1 MEGNLA
7 EQQLEFPANSNIS
20 GRKSVKVW
28 GLLSWYDESPS
39 WLAEAVAS
47 FAPVLDG
54 LIAVDGA
61 YALYPDARA
70 SSERVQAETI
80 MATANALG
88 LPVTLHRPAEPWQD
102 GEVGKRDAMMRMAN
116 AHATSHR
123 DWLWVFDADC
133 VLTEYPDDLRDRL
146 AGIDGDAVEVRLW
159 ERHDYQADAPE
170 VARTMSLPSAS
181 TAPMRMLFRCLDRM
195 QVIGAHYIYAGVTED
210 GDYRYLWG
218 PPHVAP
224 VDGVE
229 FTDVMV
235 EHRSTWRDLYRREA
249 ARDYY
254 KRREVAGIERL
265 TTDDGSGTLMVEAH
279 R

>member
-1 MEGNLA
+1 MET
-7 EQQLEFPANSNIS
+7 P
-20 GRKSVKVW
+20 KVW

-61 YALYPDARA
+61 YAHFPDARA
-70 SSERVQAETI
+70 SSERVQAETV

-88 LPVTLHRPAEPWQD
+88 LPATIHRPAAPFVGD
-102 GEVGKRDAMMRMAN
+102 EVAKRDFMFRLAN
-116 AHATSHR
+116 AHATAHS

-133 VLTEYPDDLRDRL
+133 VLAEYPGDMREQLGALD
-146 AGIDGDAVEVRLW
+146 ADAVEVMLW
-159 ERHDYQADAPE
+159 DRSDYITEAPE
-170 VARTMSLPSAS
+170 VARAINLPPSH

-195 QVIGAHYIYAGVTED
+195 QVIGMHYVYAGVTAA

-224 VDGVE
+224 CDAVLLAGA
-229 FTDVMV
+229 TV
-235 EHRSTWRDLYRREA
+235 EHRSRWRDLYRREA
-249 ARDYY
+249 ARAYY
-254 KRREVAGIERL
+254 DRRDQLGIERL
-265 TTDDGSGTLMVEAH
+265 TTTDDNGARVVEA
-279 R
+279 RR

>member
-1 MEGNLA
+1 MRT
-7 EQQLEFPANSNIS
+7 PKI
-20 GRKSVKVW
+20 W

-47 FAPVLDG
+47 FAPMLDG

-88 LPVTLHRPAEPWQD
+88 LPATVHRPASPWED
-102 GEVGKRDAMMRMAN
+102 GEVGKRDWMMRQAN
-116 AHATSHR
+116 AHATSYV

-133 VLTEYPDDLRDRL
+133 ILTEYPGDLRDRL
-146 AGIDGDAVEVRLW
+146 AETAADAVEVSLW
-159 ERHDYQADAPE
+159 ERHDYQQDAPE
-170 VARTMSLPSAS
+170 LARAISLPPSSAS
-181 TAPMRMLFRCLDRM
+181 PMRMLFRCLDRM
-195 QVIGAHYIYAGVTED
+195 QVIGAHYIYAGVRED
-210 GDYRYLWG
+210 GQYCYLWG

-224 VDGVE
+224 VDGVL
-229 FTDVMV
+229 FTDVTV
-235 EHRSTWRDLYRREA
+235 EHRSSWRDLYRREA

-265 TTDDGSGTLMVEAH
+265 TTEDEGGRIVKAA